1 MPAAL
6 ERFKLRHRRTPRVS
20 DVRIDDAT
28 PADATTVLGL
38 LERAHLPLDGLVEH
52 LSTTLV
58 ARQSGRVVGS
68 AALEVYNDGALLRSV
83 AVDPALRGTGLGHR
97 LTEAATARA
106 IEMGVPALYLL
117 TTTAE
122 QFFPKFG
129 FSRIERQDVPMGV
142 QQSVEF
148 RSACPASAVVMR
160 KDLSGR

>member
-1 MPAAL
+1 
-6 ERFKLRHRRTPRVS
+6 VS
-20 DVRIDDAT
+20 EVRIDDAT
-28 PADATTVLGL
+28 PADASAVLGL
-38 LERAHLPLDGLVEH
+38 LERTRLPIDGLVDH

-83 AVDPALRGTGLGHR
+83 AVDPELQGTGLGHR

-106 IEMGVPALYLL
+106 VEMGVPAVFLL

-122 QFFPKFG
+122 NFFPKFG
-129 FSRIERQDVPMGV
+129 FSRIEREDVPAGV

-160 KDLSGR
+160 KLLIER